1 MALTSLWKMLC
12 CSTWWSTS
20 GRSVPKLWLLSLSW
34 EGRVEKGV
42 WARAGG
48 LAARPVRLGSAPPR
62 AGRGVSRVAP
72 SGIRGEAV
80 TFIYTR
86 PLM

>member
-42 WARAGG
+42 WARAGALQPALCA
-48 LAARPVRLGSAPPR
+48 LALLLPGPA
-62 AGRGVSRVAP
+62 
-72 SGIRGEAV
+72 EE
-80 TFIYTR
+80 
-86 PLM
+86 

>member
-34 EGRVEKGV
+34 EGRGEKGV
-42 WARAGG
+42 WAKAGALQPTLCA
-48 LAARPVRLGSAPPR
+48 LALLLPGPA
-62 AGRGVSRVAP
+62 
-72 SGIRGEAV
+72 EE
-80 TFIYTR
+80 
-86 PLM
+86 